1 MNGNSDPRYFL
12 NLEYLFYLLAKFLD
26 RALDLFFSFFLWL
39 QTHDFFMLAF
49 LFSLAVFV
57 GVIILTVKIKK
68 LHWNIFSFSNFLL
81 SIKAQDEGESAKGG
95 TKWQGIKS
103 KLDSQ
108 NPSDWKLAIIE
119 ADSLIDD
126 ILKKA
131 GKEGENLGE
140 RLKNIEPSDFD
151 NLQNVWEAHKLRNKI
166 AHEPADFKL
175 EKFEA
180 ERAIRQF
187 EEALKELKYI

>member
-12 NLEYLFYLLAKFLD
+12 NVEYLFYLLAKFLD
-26 RALDLFFSFFLWL
+26 RALNLFFRFFLWL
-39 QTHDFFMLAF
+39 QTHDFFVLAF
-49 LFSLAVFV
+49 LFSLIVFI
-57 GVIILTVKIKK
+57 GIIILAVKIKK

-81 SIKAQDEGESAKGG
+81 SIKAHGGEELTKGELR
-95 TKWQGIKS
+95 WQEIKDR
-103 KLDSQ
+103 LDSQ
-108 NPSDWKLAIIE
+108 NSSDWKLAVIE
-119 ADSLIDD
+119 ADSLIND

-151 NLQNVWEAHKLRNKI
+151 NLQNVWEAHKLRNRI